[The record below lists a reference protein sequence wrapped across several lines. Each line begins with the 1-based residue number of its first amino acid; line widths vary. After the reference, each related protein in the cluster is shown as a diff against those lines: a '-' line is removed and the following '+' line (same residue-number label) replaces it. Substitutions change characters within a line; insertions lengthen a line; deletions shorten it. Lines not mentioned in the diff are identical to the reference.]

1 MSAMK
6 CLMKNLIILFALI
19 FLSLVFLGRTVYKS
33 YSEGGKVFKQEEVNL
48 NQDKSNKNFEI
59 LEVTSDKKKQ
69 MEESLGY
76 EISDIKHIK
85 LIDNNDYT
93 KEEVKNK
100 EGYTIENI
108 SEVKDAIEFS
118 GPDVYESICDNKKDE
133 KTEIKIGERILR
145 NDYMA
150 DLPME
155 AKIISNAL
163 GFDVDKENKID
174 IDLDIKVEGKTFA
187 SLSLFP
193 EINHYDFEIHKNG
206 REVSKGT
213 AKKVVGAYLIVRREQ
228 VNES

>member
-1 MSAMK
+1 MK
-6 CLMKNLIILFALI
+6 CLMKNLIILFALL
-19 FLSLVFLGRTVYKS
+19 FLSLVFLGRTVYRS
-33 YSEGGKVFKQEEVNL
+33 YTEGSKVHKQEEVNL
-48 NQDKSNKNFEI
+48 NQDKGNKNFEI
-59 LEVTSDKKKQ
+59 LEVPSEKKKQ

-76 EISDIKHIK
+76 EIAEVKHIK
-85 LIDNNDYT
+85 LLDKDDYT
-93 KEEVKNK
+93 EEVKNK
-100 EGYTIENI
+100 EDYTIENI

-150 DLPME
+150 DLPMD

-163 GFDVDKENKID
+163 DFDVEKKIK
-174 IDLDIKVEGKTFA
+174 IDLDLEVKDEGKTFA

-206 REVSKGT
+206 RRVSKGT
-213 AKKVVGAYLIVRREQ
+213 AKKVVGAYLIVRKEQ
-228 VNES
+228 TNEI

>member
-1 MSAMK
+1 
-6 CLMKNLIILFALI
+6 MKNLIILFALI
-19 FLSLVFLGRTVYKS
+19 FLALVFLGRTAYKS
-33 YSEGGKVFKQEEVNL
+33 YMEGSKVHKQEEVNL
-48 NQDKSNKNFEI
+48 NEDKGNKNFEF
-59 LEVTSDKKKQ
+59 LEVPIEEKKQ

-76 EISDIKHIK
+76 EISEIKHIK

-118 GPDVYESICDNKKDE
+118 GPDVYESICDNRKEEED
-133 KTEIKIGERILR
+133 EIKIGERILR

-150 DLPME
+150 DIPLDS
-155 AKIISNAL
+155 KIISNAL
-163 GFDVDKENKID
+163 GFDVEKENKID
-174 IDLDIKVEGKTFA
+174 LDLDIKVERKTFA

-206 REVSKGT
+206 REISEGN
-213 AKKVVGAYLIVRREQ
+213 AKKVVGGYLITKKEKI
-228 VNES
+228 NES

>member
-1 MSAMK
+1 MK
-6 CLMKNLIILFALI
+6 CLTKNLIILFALV
-19 FLSLVFLGRTVYKS
+19 FLSLVFLGRTVYRS
-33 YSEGGKVFKQEEVNL
+33 YTEDPKVHKQEEVNL
-48 NQDKSNKNFEI
+48 NEDKGNKNFEI
-59 LEVTSDKKKQ
+59 LEVPSEKKKQ

-76 EISDIKHIK
+76 EIAEVKHIK
-85 LIDNNDYT
+85 LLDKDDYT
-93 KEEVKNK
+93 EEVKNK
-100 EGYTIENI
+100 EDYTIENI

-150 DLPME
+150 DLPMD

-163 GFDVDKENKID
+163 DFDVEKKIK
-174 IDLDIKVEGKTFA
+174 IDLDLEVKVEGKTFA

-206 REVSKGT
+206 RRVSKGT
-213 AKKVVGAYLIVRREQ
+213 AKKVVGAYLIVRKEQ
-228 VNES
+228 TNEI

>member
-1 MSAMK
+1 MK
-6 CLMKNLIILFALI
+6 CLMKNLIILFAIL
-19 FLSLVFLGRTVYKS
+19 FLALVFFGRTVYKS
-33 YSEGGKVFKQEEVNL
+33 YTEGSKFRKQEEVNL
-48 NQDKSNKNFEI
+48 NEDKGDKNFEI

>member
-1 MSAMK
+1 MK

-19 FLSLVFLGRTVYKS
+19 FLALVFLGRTAYKS
-33 YSEGGKVFKQEEVNL
+33 YMESSKVHNQEEVNL
-48 NQDKSNKNFEI
+48 NEDKGNKNFEF
-59 LEVTSDKKKQ
+59 LEVPSEEKKQ

-76 EISDIKHIK
+76 EISEIKHIK

-133 KTEIKIGERILR
+133 EAEIKIGERILR
-145 NDYMA
+145 NDYME
-150 DLPME
+150 DLPLD

-163 GFDVDKENKID
+163 GFDVKKFYTL
-174 IDLDIKVEGKTFA
+174 DLNLDLKAEGKSFTKV
-187 SLSLFP
+187 SLYP
-193 EINHYDFEIHKNG
+193 EINNYDFEINKDG
-206 REVSKGT
+206 KKVSKGT
-213 AKKVVGAYLIVRREQ
+213 AKEILGAYLIMRKEKI
-228 VNES
+228 NES